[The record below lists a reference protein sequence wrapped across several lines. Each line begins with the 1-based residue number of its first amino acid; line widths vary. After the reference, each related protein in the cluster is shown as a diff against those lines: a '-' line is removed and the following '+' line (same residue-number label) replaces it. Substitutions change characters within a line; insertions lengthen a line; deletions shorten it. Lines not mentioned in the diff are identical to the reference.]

1 MEALSG
7 NRSRQVYRSRA
18 RSCRFSRIPYTRRT
32 VRRANF
38 AQLLVLALV
47 VAGGGAH
54 AQAEDPDLERK
65 LGALRARIATIERE
79 QRQAAEQRDQE
90 SRALREAEQAVARE
104 SRALADTRRERSEAA
119 LRREELAARRA
130 VMAAGLEADSEALA
144 AELRAAW
151 IAGGEPQLKIMLS
164 QRDPAELGRM
174 LTWYGYVARQRA
186 GRVEDLR
193 LRLAR
198 LAELSREV
206 DAESARLA
214 AAETRLAVAVGRLEG
229 ARAER
234 AAAVRGFD
242 ADLARQGREAQR
254 LKAEAAALEQLVAQL
269 RAAVVELPVPDSAP
283 FIQQRGRLAWPV
295 GGVLARA
302 FGERR
307 GEGLQS
313 NGVLISAE
321 RGAEVRAVWHGRVA
335 YSDWLPGLGL
345 LLVLEH
351 GDGYMSL
358 YGHNEVLFSGV
369 GDWVAA
375 GEVLGQVGD
384 SGGRDQAGLYFE
396 IRSGT
401 KPQNPAAW
409 FRSRTPG
416 Q

>member
-1 MEALSG
+1 VRFPIL
-7 NRSRQVYRSRA
+7 A
-18 RSCRFSRIPYTRRT
+18 R
-32 VRRANF
+32 
-38 AQLLVLALV
+38 LLVIASL
-47 VAGGGAH
+47 VAGGGAVL
-54 AQAEDPDLERK
+54 AQGGDADLERK
-65 LGALRARIATIERE
+65 LGDLKARIAAIERE
-79 QRQAAEQRDQE
+79 QRQAAGQRDQE
-90 SRALREAEQAVARE
+90 SRALREAEEAVARE
-104 SRALADTRRERSEAA
+104 SRTLADTRRERAA
-119 LRREELAARRA
+119 AAARTAELAARRT
-130 VMAAGLEADSEALA
+130 VMATGLEADSEALA

-151 IAGGEPQLKIMLS
+151 IAGGEPQLKVLLS

-186 GRVEDLR
+186 DRMEDLR
-193 LRLAR
+193 LRLAK
-198 LAELSREV
+198 LAELSREL
-206 DAESARLA
+206 DEESARLA
-214 AAETRLAVAVGRLEG
+214 AAESRLTAAVAALEEARAKRAVAVSGL
-229 ARAER
+229 
-234 AAAVRGFD
+234 D
-242 ADLARQGREAQR
+242 ADLARRGRETER
-254 LKAEAAALEQLVAQL
+254 LKAEAAALEQLIAQL
-269 RAAVVELPVPDSAP
+269 RAAVVDLPVPDAAP

-313 NGVLISAE
+313 NGVLIAAD

-358 YGHNEVLFSGV
+358 YGHNEVLFSAV

-375 GEVLGQVGD
+375 GQVVSQVGD

-401 KPQNPAAW
+401 KPQNPAQW
-409 FRSRTPG
+409 FSSRAPSK
-416 Q
+416 